1 MWSFRASDIYQGGE
15 TEPPKLTETC
25 PAAIKPLD
33 SEFQKIYLP
42 VDALNVCA
50 HLKKQIQP

>member
-25 PAAIKPLD
+25 PAAIKSLD
-33 SEFQKIYLP
+33 SEFQKLYLR

-50 HLKKQIQP
+50 HLKKRISP

>member
-25 PAAIKPLD
+25 PAAIKSVD
-33 SEFQKIYLP
+33 SEFQKIYLR